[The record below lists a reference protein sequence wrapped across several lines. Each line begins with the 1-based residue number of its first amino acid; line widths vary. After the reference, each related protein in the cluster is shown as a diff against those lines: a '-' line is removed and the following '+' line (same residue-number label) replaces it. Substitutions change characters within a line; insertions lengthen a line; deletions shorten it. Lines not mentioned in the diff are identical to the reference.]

1 MTIDIETRAHILKDK
16 IARDGWTSHI
26 QVDDGAIT
34 QLASLLEKHYEEGDG
49 LKTWDGMIR
58 FYVFGY
64 LTGQLI
70 QKWKDQGLVLTKE
83 EEESGEFDE
92 HFDDGQPDEQKEWED
107 FEGEDLPEVKE

>member
-26 QVDDGAIT
+26 KIDDGAIL
-34 QLASLLEKHYEEGDG
+34 QLASLLEKHWEDGDG
-49 LKTWDGMIR
+49 LKAWDGMIR

-64 LTGQLI
+64 LTGQLQ
-70 QKWKDQGLVLTKE
+70 QKWKDEGFLTTPE
-83 EEESGEFDE
+83 E
-92 HFDDGQPDEQKEWED
+92 DGQPDEAKEWED